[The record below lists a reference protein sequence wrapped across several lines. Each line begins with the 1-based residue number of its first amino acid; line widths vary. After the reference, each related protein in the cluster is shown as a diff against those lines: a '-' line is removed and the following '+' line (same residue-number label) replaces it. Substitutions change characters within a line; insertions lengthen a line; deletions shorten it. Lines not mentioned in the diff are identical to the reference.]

1 MKRELEPLALD
12 GRDLDKELLSA
23 LDEML
28 SFTGVSPIETGCD
41 LADAFAPT
49 PDDGGDQ
56 LAMDALLLETS
67 PLIAIEKQKEEGE
80 ASPLDHQRGGKDAR
94 TAPYA
99 KTKPRRRKR
108 PKDELDYLRT
118 QVKGL
123 QEELVKLSP
132 DSDGAEGHD
141 ELFTQWKMVAD
152 RQKAESDRS
161 VVENLKL
168 RSMLEG
174 QLQVARSLEAAI
186 QHHQEE
192 AAQLLSMHRVQAEL
206 KALEGPRRPRA
217 TSLSD
222 DVLFAQLNVGLE
234 AQYAE
239 FDTVMGR
246 TGLAQAL
253 QNSKGIETVHD
264 GYGIA
269 FRHEEARL
277 LPFSMPA
284 VHRAMWSCVRY
295 GKAKEFTGVIHTR
308 VVNNDHLNV
317 TIVDKLKLPK
327 SRNVS
332 TCAKLAMRRYFE
344 QNRIVVVWSGY
355 VEITGSLS
363 VRLRERGYTSSSIF
377 DFSKNAETTTSSVSG
392 VPGCAFRLALQI
404 KPEMDE
410 FDAEQEASEHVGE
423 VTDLVVG
430 SYHRNFGLMY
440 QVIENLL
447 FHDSSGGEVDE
458 HERARFAAY

>member
-1 MKRELEPLALD
+1 
-12 GRDLDKELLSA
+12 
-23 LDEML
+23 
-28 SFTGVSPIETGCD
+28 
-41 LADAFAPT
+41 
-49 PDDGGDQ
+49 
-56 LAMDALLLETS
+56 MDALLLETS
-67 PLIAIEKQKEEGE
+67 PLIAIEKQREEGE
-80 ASPLDHQRGGKDAR
+80 ASSLDHQRGGKDAR

-152 RQKAESDRS
+152 RQRRS
-161 VVENLKL
+161 
-168 RSMLEG
+168 RI
-174 QLQVARSLEAAI
+174 EAAI

-206 KALEGPRRPRA
+206 KALEGPEGHARRVCR
-217 TSLSD
+217 TMSSLRS
-222 DVLFAQLNVGLE
+222 
-234 AQYAE
+234 
-239 FDTVMGR
+239 
-246 TGLAQAL
+246 
-253 QNSKGIETVHD
+253 
-264 GYGIA
+264 
-269 FRHEEARL
+269 
-277 LPFSMPA
+277 SMWGWRPM
-284 VHRAMWSCVRY
+284 HRAMWSCVRY

-447 FHDSSGGEVDE
+447 FHDSNGGEVDE